1 MGSDSDNTAKSVVA
15 LSAANLRSGAI
26 ADNSSRGASII
37 VGCNDGTVYI
47 LNNTNGFGQWNYKWS
62 PLNSLNKVKQVT
74 IPNSP
79 VRRVSSM
86 AIGDLDHDGSWDLAV
101 MTASSSNGGQ
111 LAICYNSDLS
121 RAAPTYSALLL
132 TGNMNFPDKTNM
144 TIGKYLGADSALD
157 IAIMSQDVGIFFL
170 NHTYALG
177 VHSYTLVAPS
187 GMTVDKFNTPATTTR
202 MAQLSCMIS
211 GDIDGD
217 GLDDLIVGTMRNPFG
232 ETINGTTYYNRM
244 SKGAIFVVVNGNASP
259 TGWQRYLVDDP
270 GTPIRCLALM
280 Q

>member
-1 MGSDSDNTAKSVVA
+1 
-15 LSAANLRSGAI
+15 
-26 ADNSSRGASII
+26 
-37 VGCNDGTVYI
+37 
-47 LNNTNGFGQWNYKWS
+47 
-62 PLNSLNKVKQVT
+62 
-74 IPNSP
+74 
-79 VRRVSSM
+79 
-86 AIGDLDHDGSWDLAV
+86 
-101 MTASSSNGGQ
+101 
-111 LAICYNSDLS
+111 
-121 RAAPTYSALLL
+121 
-132 TGNMNFPDKTNM
+132 MNFPDKTNM
-144 TIGKYLGADSALD
+144 TIGKYLGTDSALD

-177 VHSYTLVAPS
+177 VHSYTLIVPS
-187 GMTVDKFNTPATTTR
+187 SMTVDKFNTPATTTR

-244 SKGAIFVVVNGNASP
+244 SKGAIFIVVNGNASP
-259 TGWQRYLVDDP
+259 TGWQQYLVDDP